1 MRIPGKP
8 SAEDGFTFIETLA
21 CAFIMALVIGAIAPL
36 VDASIRTL
44 DRIAREERRA
54 HRIAL
59 AYDAFHSACSRTCP
73 PPWARMGTLVEKKG
87 DELLIYYADGELDAS
102 WSLRIEE
109 KSIEVDDGDV
119 TVAFEADSARVH
131 ADHPRDLDN
140 RPGTVLRCHGP
151 QPGPGESI
159 SVRGGHDA
167 GYASLVAIGAV
178 FLATGLALAWAE
190 PFLVRAREE
199 RALIA
204 KWERAERLE
213 STAIGL
219 LTDLERET
227 DGDARKMLAYQLP
240 MNATLRDSGSLVA
253 LNWVRAFVLLDS
265 PLRDVFKG
273 GSPEELQ
280 SFRAREPLPTRL
292 RDYDRFFDPSDSS
305 TYFTIDAPMNI
316 NTVDEFAF
324 ASAISQMTGD
334 ASEGH
339 DMEGKAPFT
348 QARR

>member
-119 TVAFEADSARVH
+119 TVAFEADSARVT
-131 ADHPRDLDN
+131 PITL
-140 RPGTVLRCHGP
+140 GTW
-151 QPGPGESI
+151 I
-159 SVRGGHDA
+159 
-167 GYASLVAIGAV
+167 
-178 FLATGLALAWAE
+178 
-190 PFLVRAREE
+190 
-199 RALIA
+199 
-204 KWERAERLE
+204 
-213 STAIGL
+213 IGL
-219 LTDLERET
+219 ELSFDAMGRTWTWREYF
-227 DGDARKMLAYQLP
+227 GARGA
-240 MNATLRDSGSLVA
+240 
-253 LNWVRAFVLLDS
+253 
-265 PLRDVFKG
+265 
-273 GSPEELQ
+273 
-280 SFRAREPLPTRL
+280 
-292 RDYDRFFDPSDSS
+292 
-305 TYFTIDAPMNI
+305 
-316 NTVDEFAF
+316 
-324 ASAISQMTGD
+324 
-334 ASEGH
+334 
-339 DMEGKAPFT
+339 
-348 QARR
+348 

>member
-1 MRIPGKP
+1 M
-8 SAEDGFTFIETLA
+8 
-21 CAFIMALVIGAIAPL
+21 
-36 VDASIRTL
+36 
-44 DRIAREERRA
+44 
-54 HRIAL
+54 
-59 AYDAFHSACSRTCP
+59 
-73 PPWARMGTLVEKKG
+73 
-87 DELLIYYADGELDAS
+87 
-102 WSLRIEE
+102 
-109 KSIEVDDGDV
+109 
-119 TVAFEADSARVH
+119 
-131 ADHPRDLDN
+131 
-140 RPGTVLRCHGP
+140 
-151 QPGPGESI
+151 
-159 SVRGGHDA
+159 RGGHDA

-334 ASEGH
+334 ASEGTTWR
-339 DMEGKAPFT
+339 GKLRSLRLGDRTIDSESDLKAWFGPLWDSVAGFVAVVPEWNANSLDPFLLASVLRCPAFKVPDAPSAAGAIL
-348 QARR
+348 QARKARYLESAELHRLVGAPDDSPLWDHLGTDSTSWSLRIVDEQGLSLSLWFCTRMETESGSAFRLVSRRYEQQ